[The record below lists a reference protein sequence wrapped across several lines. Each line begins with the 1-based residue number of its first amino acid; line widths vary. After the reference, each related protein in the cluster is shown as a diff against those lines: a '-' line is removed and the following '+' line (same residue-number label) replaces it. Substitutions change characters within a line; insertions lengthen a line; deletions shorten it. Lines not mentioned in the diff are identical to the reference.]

1 MRSITAVGQADAT
14 LHLTRS
20 FNLVTACLSLARK
33 ISVLSEPHLVPSSLH
48 YGATYLSACFLQKFL
63 IHNQHNFSHRP
74 TEHRVIMASTTA

>member
-1 MRSITAVGQADAT
+1 MRRTAALGQADAT

-20 FNLVTACLSLARK
+20 FNLVTACLPPARK

-48 YGATYLSACFLQKFL
+48 YWATYLSACFLQKCP

-74 TEHRVIMASTTA
+74 TEHRDIMASTTS